1 MRWALHRN
9 ESQCGTWNAE
19 PYILKNPPR
28 SPNSPHQDNVSP
40 YRPGGEGERGSAP
53 RDEPRKGNTPANPTP
68 TVAPG
73 ETLGRLE
80 RDYGRRRAV

>member
-28 SPNSPHQDNVSP
+28 SPNDPKQDNVSP
-40 YRPGGEGERGSAP
+40 YRTPGGDGEHGRRPPGAEPARG
-53 RDEPRKGNTPANPTP
+53 GPAVSPHD
-68 TVAPG
+68 
-73 ETLGRLE
+73 TLG
-80 RDYGRRRAV
+80 DADVRRRARAG